1 MFRNQPYYNLCHIT
15 CFKMPLVNSVYNG
28 NKSIAFLGPEIWELF
43 LEEVKQKES
52 LKAFKDNIKNCHQ
65 QIARVDHTNIF
76 YMV

>member
-1 MFRNQPYYNLCHIT
+1 MT
-15 CFKMPLVNSVYNG
+15 LVNSVYSG
-28 NKSIAFLGPEIWELF
+28 NKSIAFLGPKIWELF

-52 LKAFKDNIKNCHQ
+52 LKAFKDAIKNCHQ